1 MDENRIKDLLTGTA
15 DLSKASLA
23 TRILVSRL
31 RIEVKA
37 QPASLA
43 SKVDELK
50 AFVAKNA
57 FANADLANV

>member
-1 MDENRIKDLLTGTA
+1 MDESRIKDLLTSTS

-37 QPASLA
+37 QPASL
-43 SKVDELK
+43 SGKIEELK
-50 AFVAKNA
+50 AFIAKNA
-57 FANADLANV
+57 FANADLAHV

>member
-43 SKVDELK
+43 AKVDELK